1 MFYDNQVTTA
11 SAHFP
16 ILLVHGGAWAIPAD
30 AAAAHESGVRRALE
44 TGYALLSRGASAL
57 DAVEAAV
64 TVLEDDPTFD
74 AGRGSFLTSDGRV
87 QLDALLM
94 DGGRMKA
101 GGVAC
106 VERLR
111 NPIQAARLVLEK
123 SQHVYF
129 VGPGAEQFA
138 QAHGMALIDN
148 SELVL
153 DRERQRLLHAQ
164 ARNSAGF
171 ADETFSGPDISLPA
185 DLHDDKSPETAVLLA
200 QAGHPSSAD
209 RTHIFAD
216 GDSVTKDSATG
227 SFVSGHDFTACEKMQ
242 RLEQEASGHDFTAC
256 EKMQRLEQEASG
268 HDFSRADT
276 IAKKI
281 NRALAPEGKQS
292 LPRKESRT
300 ESADSMTHAKGPR
313 PSGQDRAEGRPPTA
327 EDHDTVGAV
336 ALDSRGNLAAA
347 TSTGGTLNKTPGR
360 VGDSSLIGCGCY
372 ADNLS
377 AAVSLT
383 GWGEPIMKLVL
394 GKWATDRVASGIA
407 PDLAASEAIAYLFNR
422 LGGHGGIILLGPD
435 GRFGLAHNTPAM
447 AWGLATP
454 TTLQTGLTI

>member
-1 MFYDNQVTTA
+1 MT
-11 SAHFP
+11 SAPTHDP
-16 ILLVHGGAWAIPAD
+16 ILIVHGGAWAIPAD
-30 AAAAHESGVRRALE
+30 AAAAHQSGVSNALE
-44 TGYALLSRGASAL
+44 TGYRILALGGSAL

-123 SQHVYF
+123 SPHVYF

-138 QAHGMALIDN
+138 ASHGMPLIDN

-153 DRERQRLLHAQ
+153 PRERERLLEAQ
-164 ARNSAGF
+164 ARQSAGL
-171 ADETFSGPDISLPA
+171 ADETFSGQLA
-185 DLHDDKSPETAVLLA
+185 DDKDPETAYKP
-200 QAGHPSSAD
+200 G
-209 RTHIFAD
+209 F
-216 GDSVTKDSATG
+216 
-227 SFVSGHDFTACEKMQ
+227 
-242 RLEQEASGHDFTAC
+242 
-256 EKMQRLEQEASG
+256 
-268 HDFSRADT
+268 DT
-276 IAKKI
+276 
-281 NRALAPEGKQS
+281 
-292 LPRKESRT
+292 
-300 ESADSMTHAKGPR
+300 
-313 PSGQDRAEGRPPTA
+313 
-327 EDHDTVGAV
+327 HDTVGAV
-336 ALDSRGNLAAA
+336 ALDGHGNLAAA

-372 ADNLS
+372 ADNLG

-394 GKWATDRVASGIA
+394 GKWATDRVAAGSAPEIA
-407 PDLAASEAIAYLFNR
+407 AREAISYLYNR

-454 TTLQTGLTI
+454 SGLQTGLSV

>member
-1 MFYDNQVTTA
+1 MIAVTTPA
-11 SAHFP
+11 THDP
-16 ILLVHGGAWAIPAD
+16 TLLVHGGAWAIPAEARD
-30 AAAAHESGVRRALE
+30 AHQAGVRAALE
-44 TGYALLSRGASAL
+44 TGYAILSLGGSAI

-64 TVLEDDPTFD
+64 TVLEDDVTFD

-129 VGPGAEQFA
+129 VGSGAEQFA
-138 QAHGMALIDN
+138 ASHGMTLIDN
-148 SELVL
+148 AELVL
-153 DRERQRLLHAQ
+153 DRERRRLTHAQ
-164 ARNSAGF
+164 ARLAAGLE
-171 ADETFSGPDISLPA
+171 DETFSGPEGVPGHI
-185 DLHDDKSPETAVLLA
+185 LHDDKSPETAFNVDTL
-200 QAGHPSSAD
+200 
-209 RTHIFAD
+209 
-216 GDSVTKDSATG
+216 SVPDPPFEDPTKWS
-227 SFVSGHDFTACEKMQ
+227 
-242 RLEQEASGHDFTAC
+242 
-256 EKMQRLEQEASG
+256 
-268 HDFSRADT
+268 
-276 IAKKI
+276 
-281 NRALAPEGKQS
+281 
-292 LPRKESRT
+292 
-300 ESADSMTHAKGPR
+300 
-313 PSGQDRAEGRPPTA
+313 
-327 EDHDTVGAV
+327 HDTVGAV
-336 ALDSRGNLAAA
+336 ALDGRGNLAAA

-394 GKWATDRVASGIA
+394 GKWATDRVEGGT
-407 PDLAASEAIAYLFNR
+407 PPELAAREAISYLYNR

-454 TTLQTGLTI
+454 GGLQTGLSV